1 VLQIFDRWAGTAW
14 LTQFFLPHISKT
26 TSPPLNLLH
35 GLAWPLILIGTG
47 LFLGSAIPLYWAKFR
62 RQGAVTTGLYTFIR
76 HPQYVG
82 LALLGLGTLLLWPRF
97 LVLITYVTMLF
108 LYTRIASWEEAQC
121 LAHYGE
127 SYRAYQ
133 ERTGRF
139 LPWAWSRRLP
149 RLPPASGV
157 GGVLTTL
164 GVFALLLGTSVA
176 LGFGLREYSLAHI
189 TAWYTEDTAV
199 LSPALLSE
207 EELTAAYRTA
217 TRDARVQQVLERLKP
232 AKRLLYV
239 VPEAWYLPD
248 LPLDPPEAIPGVGGH
263 HTPADFDRRYYK
275 LLFTRARTH
284 AAEARGKAIVK
295 TAYGLEPILLVRV
308 DIAAAKVR
316 GIETP
321 PSHVLWGDIPTPLF

>member
-1 VLQIFDRWAGTAW
+1 MPDLERILRPSFWAVYAIIVFEILFMISPFALHFYSVYGPVLQIFDRWAGTAW

-108 LYTRIASWEEAQC
+108 LYTRLASWEEAQC

-139 LPWAWSRRLP
+139 LP
-149 RLPPASGV
+149 
-157 GGVLTTL
+157 
-164 GVFALLLGTSVA
+164 
-176 LGFGLREYSLAHI
+176 
-189 TAWYTEDTAV
+189 
-199 LSPALLSE
+199 
-207 EELTAAYRTA
+207 
-217 TRDARVQQVLERLKP
+217 
-232 AKRLLYV
+232 
-239 VPEAWYLPD
+239 
-248 LPLDPPEAIPGVGGH
+248 
-263 HTPADFDRRYYK
+263 
-275 LLFTRARTH
+275 
-284 AAEARGKAIVK
+284 
-295 TAYGLEPILLVRV
+295 
-308 DIAAAKVR
+308 
-316 GIETP
+316 
-321 PSHVLWGDIPTPLF
+321 

>member
-26 TSPPLNLLH
+26 TSPPLNPLH

-108 LYTRIASWEEAQC
+108 LYTRLASWEEAQC

-139 LPWAWSRRLP
+139 LP
-149 RLPPASGV
+149 
-157 GGVLTTL
+157 
-164 GVFALLLGTSVA
+164 
-176 LGFGLREYSLAHI
+176 
-189 TAWYTEDTAV
+189 
-199 LSPALLSE
+199 
-207 EELTAAYRTA
+207 
-217 TRDARVQQVLERLKP
+217 
-232 AKRLLYV
+232 
-239 VPEAWYLPD
+239 
-248 LPLDPPEAIPGVGGH
+248 
-263 HTPADFDRRYYK
+263 
-275 LLFTRARTH
+275 
-284 AAEARGKAIVK
+284 
-295 TAYGLEPILLVRV
+295 
-308 DIAAAKVR
+308 
-316 GIETP
+316 
-321 PSHVLWGDIPTPLF
+321 